1 MKHFKLRTDLKKELF
16 EVTLFQIEA
25 TIEGK
30 WGPKGTLGGFI
41 EKESNLNDNAWV
53 SGNAQV
59 SGEAQVSGNALVYG
73 QAQVFGDA
81 LVYGQAL
88 VYGEAQ
94 VFGEAQVCGQ
104 TLVCGQ
110 ALVSGEAQ
118 VYGQAQVS
126 GEAQVSGNAQ
136 VSGEAQVSG
145 NALVSGQARVEKYG
159 QCIVINNL
167 KNIITCMPN
176 RIQIGCKDFPTLD
189 KFEETYKQI
198 AKENNYTAEEAEQ
211 TANFVRIA
219 MKNMIP
225 IQKSVKVSYNG

>member
-41 EKESNLNDNAWV
+41 EKESNLNDNAW
-53 SGNAQV
+53 
-59 SGEAQVSGNALVYG
+59 
-73 QAQVFGDA
+73 
-81 LVYGQAL
+81 
-88 VYGEAQ
+88 
-94 VFGEAQVCGQ
+94 
-104 TLVCGQ
+104 
-110 ALVSGEAQ
+110 
-118 VYGQAQVS
+118 
-126 GEAQVSGNAQ
+126 VSGNAQ